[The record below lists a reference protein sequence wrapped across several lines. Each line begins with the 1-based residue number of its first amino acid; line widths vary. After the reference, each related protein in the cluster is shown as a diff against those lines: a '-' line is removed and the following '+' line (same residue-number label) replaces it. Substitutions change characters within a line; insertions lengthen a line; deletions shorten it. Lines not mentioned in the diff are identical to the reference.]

1 MEKYLMQMV
10 MGSIGAVG
18 FAVLFNVR
26 LNKLW
31 HIAAASAL
39 SWMGYAVC
47 MLCNTGVFWAFFCG
61 TMVAALIS
69 EVLARIVR
77 VPVLMLLVP
86 ILIPLIPGGDLY
98 HMMSN
103 LVRGQE
109 EAMVKYATL
118 LLQEAGAIAL
128 GIICSASIMGIFMSL
143 KNRKTQ

>member
-1 MEKYLMQMV
+1 MEKYLLQMI
-10 MGSIGAVG
+10 MGCIGAVG

-26 LNKLW
+26 VNKLW

-39 SWMGYAVC
+39 SWMC
-47 MLCNTGVFWAFFCG
+47 STGVFWAFFCG

-69 EVLARIVR
+69 EVLARIIR

-109 EAMVKYATL
+109 DAMVKYATL

-143 KNRKTQ
+143 KNRKTH